1 MTEKVNH
8 PQHYN
13 SHPSG
18 VEAIDIVQYM
28 GFCLGNAFKY
38 VYRYQHKNGTEDLK
52 KAIWYL
58 RHQQTVLLKQHIAV
72 THTATND
79 YYRIITAE
87 QNKDIVRVLEI
98 IWDVSFNGRNN
109 KLLEEAAKILEKFV
123 DTTE

>member
-1 MTEKVNH
+1 MNDKVDH

-58 RHQQTVLLKQHIAV
+58 RHQQTVILKQHIAV

-79 YYRIITAE
+79 YHRIITAE

-109 KLLEEAAKILEKFV
+109 KELEEAAKILEKFV

>member
-1 MTEKVNH
+1 MTEKVDH

-13 SHPSG
+13 RHPSG

-58 RHQQTVLLKQHIAV
+58 RHQQTVILKQHIAV

-79 YYRIITAE
+79 YHRIITAE

-98 IWDVSFNGRNN
+98 IWDVSFNDHNN
-109 KLLEEAAKILEKFV
+109 KELEEAAKILEKFV

>member
-1 MTEKVNH
+1 MTEKVDH

-98 IWDVSFNGRNN
+98 IWDVSFNDHNN
-109 KLLEEAAKILEKFV
+109 KELEEAAKILEKFV
-123 DTTE
+123 DTIK

>member
-18 VEAIDIVQYM
+18 VEAINIVQYM

-109 KLLEEAAKILEKFV
+109 KELEEAAKILEKFV

>member
-1 MTEKVNH
+1 MTEKVDH

-13 SHPSG
+13 RHPSG

-58 RHQQTVLLKQHIAV
+58 RHQQTVILKQHIAV

-109 KLLEEAAKILEKFV
+109 KELEEAAKILEKFV

>member
-1 MTEKVNH
+1 MTEKVDH

-58 RHQQTVLLKQHIAV
+58 RHQQTVILKQHIAA
-72 THTATND
+72 THTAIND
-79 YYRIITAE
+79 YHRIITAE

-98 IWDVSFNGRNN
+98 IWDVSFNDHN
-109 KLLEEAAKILEKFV
+109 KKELEEAAKILEKFV
-123 DTTE
+123 T

>member
-1 MTEKVNH
+1 MTEKINH

-58 RHQQTVLLKQHIAV
+58 RHQQTVILKQHIAV
-72 THTATND
+72 THTTTSD
-79 YYRIITAE
+79 YHKIISAE
-87 QNKDIVRVLEI
+87 PNKDIARVLEI
-98 IWDVSFNGRNN
+98 IWDVSFNDHY
-109 KLLEEAAKILEKFV
+109 KKELEEAAKILENFIQV
-123 DTTE
+123 

>member
-1 MTEKVNH
+1 
-8 PQHYN
+8 
-13 SHPSG
+13 
-18 VEAIDIVQYM
+18 M

-58 RHQQTVLLKQHIAV
+58 RHQQTVILKQHIAV

-109 KLLEEAAKILEKFV
+109 KELEEAAKILEKFV

>member
-1 MTEKVNH
+1 MTEKVDH

-109 KLLEEAAKILEKFV
+109 KELEEAAKILEKFV

>member
-1 MTEKVNH
+1 MSKVDH
-8 PQHYN
+8 PTHYN

-18 VEAIDIVQYM
+18 VEAIEIVQYM

-58 RHQQTVLLKQHIAV
+58 KHQQTVILKQHLAI
-72 THTATND
+72 THTATSD
-79 YYRIITAE
+79 YHKILSAE

-98 IWDVSFNGRNN
+98 IWNVSFHNHKNSELQ
-109 KLLEEAAKILEKFV
+109 KAAEILEKFI
-123 DTTE
+123 DITN

>member
-1 MTEKVNH
+1 MTEKVDH

-58 RHQQTVLLKQHIAV
+58 RHQQTVILKQHIAV

-79 YYRIITAE
+79 YHRIITAE

-109 KLLEEAAKILEKFV
+109 KELEEAAKILEKFV

>member
-1 MTEKVNH
+1 MTEKVDH

-13 SHPSG
+13 SHPSC

-38 VYRYQHKNGTEDLK
+38 VYRYQHKNGIEDLK

-58 RHQQTVLLKQHIAV
+58 RHQQTVILKQHIAV

-79 YYRIITAE
+79 YHRILTAE

-98 IWDVSFNGRNN
+98 IWDVSFNDHN
-109 KLLEEAAKILEKFV
+109 KKELEEAAKILEKFV
-123 DTTE
+123 T

>member
-1 MTEKVNH
+1 MTEKVDH

>member
-1 MTEKVNH
+1 MTEKVDH

-58 RHQQTVLLKQHIAV
+58 RHQQTVILKQHISV

-79 YYRIITAE
+79 YHRIITAE

-109 KLLEEAAKILEKFV
+109 KELEEAAKILEKFV

>member
-8 PQHYN
+8 PEHYN

-58 RHQQTVLLKQHIAV
+58 RHQQTVILKQHIAA
-72 THTATND
+72 THTATSD
-79 YYRIITAE
+79 YHRILSAE
-87 QNKDIVRVLEI
+87 TNKDIVRVLEI
-98 IWDVSFNGRNN
+98 IWDVSFLDHN
-109 KLLEEAAKILEKFV
+109 KKELEEAAKILENFIQI
-123 DTTE
+123 

>member
-109 KLLEEAAKILEKFV
+109 KELEEAAKILEKFV